1 MPKVKIHRKSIIV
14 DMTAMCDVSFLLLT
28 FFILT
33 AKFRPTETVMVDTP
47 SSRATEQVAEDII
60 MVTVD
65 KDGGAFLTLYTTRR
79 VATLKSLI
87 ERYGNKYPSLTSL
100 TEKQINNFGNI
111 ETFGYNINQLPSL
124 LSLTKEQIKDKES
137 EKMPGIP
144 IDTIDNQIGDWVNA
158 ARSTGLEAGLEIPI
172 AIKGDK
178 SSNVTAVKDII
189 ETLRKREIYR
199 FNLITSL
206 EGKID

>member
-144 IDTIDNQIGDWVNA
+144 IDTTDNPIGDWVHA
-158 ARSTGLEAGLEIPI
+158 ARSTGLDAGLEIPI

>member
-1 MPKVKIHRKSIIV
+1 
-14 DMTAMCDVSFLLLT
+14 MTAMCDVSFLLLT

-144 IDTIDNQIGDWVNA
+144 IDTTDNQIGDWVNA
-158 ARSTGLEAGLEIPI
+158 ARSTGLDAGLEIPI

>member
-1 MPKVKIHRKSIIV
+1 MPKAKINRKSIVV
-14 DMTAMCDVSFLLLT
+14 DMTAMTDVAFLLLT

-33 AKFRPTETVMVDTP
+33 AKFRPTETVLVDTP

-60 MVTVD
+60 MITVD
-65 KDGGAFLTLYTTRR
+65 QGGGAFLTLYTTRR
-79 VATLKSLI
+79 VATLNSLI
-87 ERYGNKYPSLTSL
+87 ERYGAKYPSLTTL
-100 TEKQINNFGNI
+100 TQKQINNFSNI

-124 LSLTKEQIKDKES
+124 LSMSKDQLKEMES

-144 IDTIDNQIGDWVNA
+144 MDSVDAQLGDWVNA
-158 ARSTGLEAGLEIPI
+158 ARATGLDAGLEIPV

>member
-144 IDTIDNQIGDWVNA
+144 IDTTDNQIGDWVNA
-158 ARSTGLEAGLEIPI
+158 ARSTGLDAGLEIPI

>member
-124 LSLTKEQIKDKES
+124 LSMSKEQIKAKES
-137 EKMPGIP
+137 DKMPGIP
-144 IDTIDNQIGDWVNA
+144 IDTTDNQIGDWVNA
-158 ARSTGLEAGLEIPI
+158 ARSTGLDAGLEIPI

>member
-111 ETFGYNINQLPSL
+111 ETFGYNINQLPTL
-124 LSLTKEQIKDKES
+124 LSLSKEQIKEKES
-137 EKMPGIP
+137 DKMPGIP

-158 ARSTGLEAGLEIPI
+158 ARSTGLDAGLEIPI

>member
-1 MPKVKIHRKSIIV
+1 MPKVKIPKKSVMV

-33 AKFRPTETVMVDTP
+33 AKFRPSDTVMIDTP
-47 SSRATEQVAEDII
+47 SSRAEQKVPEDFMTI
-60 MVTVD
+60 TVD
-65 KDGGAFLTLYTTRR
+65 NKGTAYLGLNVPSRRIKTLN
-79 VATLKSLI
+79 SLI
-87 ERYGNKYPSLTSL
+87 ERYGSKYPVLQSLTPA
-100 TEKQINNFGNI
+100 QINNFGNV
-111 ETFGYNINQLPSL
+111 ETFGYSMNQLPAL
-124 LSLTKEQIKDKES
+124 LNTKSSEMNKDKN
-137 EKMPGIP
+137 MPGVP
-144 IDTIDNQIGDWVNA
+144 KDSSDNQLGDWINA
-158 ARSTGLEAGLEIPI
+158 ARATGLDENFEVPI

-178 SSNVTAVKDII
+178 SSNVVAVKDII

>member
-1 MPKVKIHRKSIIV
+1 
-14 DMTAMCDVSFLLLT
+14 
-28 FFILT
+28 
-33 AKFRPTETVMVDTP
+33 
-47 SSRATEQVAEDII
+47 
-60 MVTVD
+60 
-65 KDGGAFLTLYTTRR
+65 
-79 VATLKSLI
+79 
-87 ERYGNKYPSLTSL
+87 L

-144 IDTIDNQIGDWVNA
+144 IDTTDNQIGDWVNA
-158 ARSTGLEAGLEIPI
+158 ARSTGLDAGLEIPI

>member
-1 MPKVKIHRKSIIV
+1 MPKVKVHRKSIIV

-87 ERYGNKYPSLTSL
+87 ERYGNKYPSLSSL

-124 LSLTKEQIKDKES
+124 LSLTKEQIKAKES

-144 IDTIDNQIGDWVNA
+144 IDSTDNQIGDWVNA
-158 ARSTGLEAGLEIPI
+158 ARSTGLDAGLEIPI

-178 SSNVTAVKDII
+178 SSNVTAVKEII

>member
-144 IDTIDNQIGDWVNA
+144 IDTTDNQIGDWVNA
-158 ARSTGLEAGLEIPI
+158 ARSTGLDAGLEIPI

-206 EGKID
+206 EGRID

>member
-1 MPKVKIHRKSIIV
+1 MPKVKIPRKSVLV

-33 AKFRPTETVMVDTP
+33 AKFRPSETVMIDTP
-47 SSRATEQVAEDII
+47 SSRAEQPVPEDLITI
-60 MVTVD
+60 TVD
-65 KDGGAFLTLYTTRR
+65 AEGAAYLGLNVPRRRIETLN
-79 VATLKSLI
+79 SMI
-87 ERYGNKYPSLTSL
+87 ERYGSKYPVLQTLTPA
-100 TEKQINNFGNI
+100 QINNFGNV
-111 ETFGYNINQLPSL
+111 ETFGNTIGELPSILNLKADQINKVKMSGIPKDSADNQL
-124 LSLTKEQIKDKES
+124 
-137 EKMPGIP
+137 
-144 IDTIDNQIGDWVNA
+144 GDWVNA
-158 ARSTGLEAGLEIPI
+158 ARATGLAENFEVPI

-178 SSNVTAVKDII
+178 SSNVVAVKDII